1 MVISVK
7 KVKRLFLVGL
17 VCLFIC
23 AVTAGC
29 VGDSAQN
36 NDGDEVM
43 KSSDKVKPNNETN
56 NGVNKNNNGA
66 IKTMGLT
73 AKELEPPLGHLNYS
87 AQTVAGGAN
96 DFAFRLSATLLADE
110 PGSGNFICSPYSVW
124 LPLAALV
131 NATNETHKENL
142 RSALSATGISDAD
155 INSTASRMLYDLT
168 KQSEKQFSEEYD
180 IPFYDPLK
188 ITNAVFIGKNV
199 TLKKDFAQTF
209 LDYYRGDAITVD
221 FSNKKAVDAVNAWA
235 SENTEGLISEI
246 VREFD
251 PGTVAAIANA
261 IYFSD
266 RWEWEF
272 NPDQTVEDVFHS
284 PSGDTAAFFMKREG
298 DTQVYYEDD
307 NIQAMPLRFKT
318 GGGMYIIL
326 PKDGDAIGLLS
337 SMTSAYLDGILE
349 STISASG
356 KLLLP
361 RFSIESDIMNLK
373 DALVALGVPLFDA
386 STAPLTGG
394 LVEEDIPLWIS
405 DAVQKAVI
413 EVDEKGTT
421 AAAVTVMP
429 ADGASPPQP
438 TEPFEMICDIPF
450 VFVLYSHT
458 YDGGFQVLFTGV
470 VNQP

>member
-1 MVISVK
+1 
-7 KVKRLFLVGL
+7 
-17 VCLFIC
+17 
-23 AVTAGC
+23 
-29 VGDSAQN
+29 
-36 NDGDEVM
+36 
-43 KSSDKVKPNNETN
+43 
-56 NGVNKNNNGA
+56 
-66 IKTMGLT
+66 
-73 AKELEPPLGHLNYS
+73 
-87 AQTVAGGAN
+87 
-96 DFAFRLSATLLADE
+96 
-110 PGSGNFICSPYSVW
+110 
-124 LPLAALV
+124 
-131 NATNETHKENL
+131 
-142 RSALSATGISDAD
+142 
-155 INSTASRMLYDLT
+155 MLYDLT

-188 ITNAVFIGKNV
+188 ITNAVFVGKNV

-221 FSNKKAVDAVNAWA
+221 FSSKKAVDAVNAWA

-251 PGTVAAIANA
+251 PGTVAAIVNA

-272 NPDQTVEDVFHS
+272 NPDQTVEDAFHS

-298 DTQVYYEDD
+298 DMQVYYEDD

-326 PKDGDAIGLLS
+326 PKDGDATGLLS
-337 SMTSAYLDGILE
+337 SMTSAYFDGFLG

-361 RFSIESDIMNLK
+361 RFSIES
-373 DALVALGVPLFDA
+373 
-386 STAPLTGG
+386 
-394 LVEEDIPLWIS
+394 
-405 DAVQKAVI
+405 
-413 EVDEKGTT
+413 
-421 AAAVTVMP
+421 
-429 ADGASPPQP
+429 
-438 TEPFEMICDIPF
+438 DIPF